1 MTQRVRILLYHRV
14 PPAGIGAIE
23 KAYREISEE
32 LAGTP
37 GLLGNELLRSLIDPD
52 VFVVLSEWQSI
63 EAFNS
68 WDKGP
73 DHKGQTSP
81 LRPYQDRTREKP
93 WEILAVTDSY
103 SYGEITDPRSQAG
116 VRL

>member
-1 MTQRVRILLYHRV
+1 MTQLIRILLYHNI
-14 PPAGIGAIE
+14 PPEGIGTIE

-37 GLLGNELLRSLIDPD
+37 GLLSNELLRSLTDPG
-52 VFVVLSEWQSI
+52 VFVVLSAWRSL
-63 EAFNS
+63 EAFAS

-81 LRPYQDRTREKP
+81 LRPYQDQTRDKP
-93 WEILAVTDSY
+93 WEIFTVTDSY
-103 SYGEITDPRSQAG
+103 SYQEGGS
-116 VRL
+116 